1 MSAMLTIP
9 PPVPVTTACVDR
21 VLQRAAEKALY
32 DRFDVPSGVNV
43 SVINGIVRLAGPVAW
58 PYQKLAAERAVK
70 SLMGVRAVENA
81 IVVNPSVSS
90 REVQVCIVHAL
101 YRHVGFEV
109 PRIQV
114 DTEGR
119 IVTLSGR
126 VRSWRDKNAAERAAW
141 SAAGVAEVRNRIDV
155 VG

>member
-1 MSAMLTIP
+1 MSVTSTIP
-9 PPVPVTTACVDR
+9 ESVPFTKSCTDTD
-21 VLQRAAEKALY
+21 VLRAAEKALY

-43 SVINGIVRLAGPVAW
+43 SVTRGVVRLTGPVAW
-58 PYQKLAAERAVK
+58 PYQKLAAERTVE
-70 SLMGVRAVENA
+70 SLPGVRAVENC
-81 IVVNPSVSS
+81 IFVNPSVSS
-90 REVQVCIVHAL
+90 RDVQICIVQAL

-114 DTEGR
+114 DTQGR
-119 IVTLSGR
+119 TVTLSGR

-141 SAAGVAEVRNRIDV
+141 SAPGVAEVRNRIDV

>member
-1 MSAMLTIP
+1 MSVTFAIP
-9 PPVPVTTACVDR
+9 ESVSPTKSYTDTE
-21 VLQRAAEKALY
+21 VLHAAEKALY

-43 SVINGIVRLAGPVAW
+43 SVTKGVVILTGPVAW
-58 PYQKLAAERAVK
+58 PYQKLAAERTVE
-70 SLMGVRAVENA
+70 SLPGVRAVENS

-90 REVQVCIVHAL
+90 RDVQVCIVQAL

-119 IVTLSGR
+119 TVTLSGR

-141 SAAGVAEVRNRIDV
+141 SAPGVAEVRNRIDV